1 MAGRAV
7 MAARFVQEAKTRSMT
22 PSAASGPRARTAR
35 ATISSG
41 ATSAIW
47 KLSVMP
53 SPVMPATWMPSA
65 SMLSLIFSFSSS
77 TYGVITPMLAAPDT
91 SMAARTAP
99 MVDTTGAWVSS
110 LICWHSCAS

>member
-1 MAGRAV
+1 MAGRA
-7 MAARFVQEAKTRSMT
+7 AIAPKFVQEAKARSMT
-22 PSAASGPRARTAR
+22 PAAASGPSARTAK

-77 TYGVITPMLAAPDT
+77 TYGVMTPMLAAPDV
-91 SMAARTAP
+91 SMAVRTAP
-99 MVDTTGAWVSS
+99 MVDTTGAPVSS
-110 LICWHSCAS
+110 LIRSHSCVS